1 MPRITDQDPKSS
13 PVGTCRD
20 EIGLKSVTGELER
33 MELRERR
40 PRAHE
45 AGGVVAGFG
54 KADQPRHLR
63 EERTLDH
70 REDRRDLEGGV
81 GRVERSPEP
90 VAHNAER
97 IGPRVVLIQEVG
109 MVGLNGAPHHQVGR
123 LDEIGR
129 LGWRLVVGELET
141 DRAGEVG
148 GQVGGAGPPD
158 DRLVAAGRAGDVAE
172 GPGGD
177 RLDRIDRRR
186 RTKIQE
192 IETVSGEES
201 VDEGERKTDDPVRAA
216 LDAVGEQARRALEA
230 VGARLVVGIAR
241 VDVPRE
247 PLLADLADHHL
258 RDIHGAVHE
267 GIAIGTDKGNGD
279 TGEDLVGSGGEGP
292 QHRSGLVTIRG
303 FAEDHP
309 VERDGRIGSEHDTGG
324 TERSHGFRSR
334 EPLDIVARRL
344 IVQGC
349 LVDGSG
355 LDARVHSNSAQ
366 ELSSTG
372 GA

>member
-1 MPRITDQDPKSS
+1 
-13 PVGTCRD
+13 
-20 EIGLKSVTGELER
+20 
-33 MELRERR
+33 MELRKRR
-40 PRAHE
+40 PCAHQ
-45 AGGVVAGFG
+45 AGGVVSGLG
-54 KADQPRHLR
+54 KTDQPRHLR
-63 EERTLDH
+63 EKCTLDH
-70 REDRRDLEGGV
+70 REDRRDLEGGI

-90 VAHNAER
+90 VTDNTER

-109 MVGLNGAPHHQVGR
+109 MVGLYGPLHHQVGR

-129 LGWRLVVGELET
+129 LGRRFVIGDLET

-158 DRLVAAGRAGDVAE
+158 DGFVTAGRAGDMAE
-172 GPGGD
+172 GTGGD
-177 RLDRIDRRR
+177 RLDRVDRCRR
-186 RTKIQE
+186 PKIQE

-201 VDEGERKTDDPVRAA
+201 VDEGERKTDDPVRTP
-216 LDAVGEQARRALEA
+216 LDAVGEEARRALES

-241 VDVPRE
+241 VDVPRK
-247 PLLADLADHHL
+247 PLLGDLADYHL
-258 RDIHGAVHE
+258 RDIEGAVYDS
-267 GIAIGTDKGNGD
+267 ITIGADNGDGD
-279 TGEDLVGSGGEGP
+279 TGKNLMGSGGERT
-292 QHRSGLVTIRG
+292 QHRSGLVAICG

-309 VERDGRIGSEHDTGG
+309 VERDGRIGSQHDTGG
-324 TERSHGFRSR
+324 TERGHRFRSGQ
-334 EPLDIVARRL
+334 PFDIVACGL
-344 IVQGC
+344 AAQGC